1 MCGGL
6 LGTDFIINHTFRVKV
21 IVGYFNHE
29 VGSPANGA
37 LDTHIMT
44 LFKPVGSH

>member
-1 MCGGL
+1 M
-6 LGTDFIINHTFRVKV
+6 VKV

-37 LDTHIMT
+37 LVAHNVT
-44 LFKPVGSH
+44 LLKPVGSH